1 LDSMRAIAACGIN
14 FIWGG
19 ALTHQIKSLDMSL
32 KACE

>member
-1 LDSMRAIAACGIN
+1 V
-14 FIWGG
+14 G